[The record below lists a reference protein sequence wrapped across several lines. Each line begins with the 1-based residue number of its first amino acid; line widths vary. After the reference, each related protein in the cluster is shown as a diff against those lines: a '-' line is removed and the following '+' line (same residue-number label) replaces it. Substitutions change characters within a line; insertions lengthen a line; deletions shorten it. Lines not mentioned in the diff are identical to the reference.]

1 MPKRTEPS
9 RIKLSLSAAVQPDK
23 DSAYQA
29 LKEEGSF
36 YSTYNLRK
44 SFSTQRLD
52 LGMESALP
60 PPSSSD
66 SLNLLYSPFIE
77 TVLHLFSL
85 LVL

>member
-1 MPKRTEPS
+1 MPKHTEPS

-60 PPSSSD
+60 PP
-66 SLNLLYSPFIE
+66 LIIR
-77 TVLHLFSL
+77 
-85 LVL
+85 